1 MRFSRRDWFKS
12 AGAASALPLT
22 LWGSGPLAAS
32 PLPNS
37 NEAAHYAAESLA
49 CDIVVA
55 GGGLAGVC
63 AALAAAR
70 NGARVVLIQ
79 DRSRLGG
86 NASSEIRMHV
96 LGANSHSPLQRWR
109 ETGVIEELKLL
120 DAAFN
125 QQRSFETWDLLLYD
139 KVVSEPNIALWLD
152 TSVIGARVSR
162 GQIREVTAISPLLE
176 MGLKVEARYFIDCTG
191 DSSLAYHAGAEI
203 MRGREA
209 SHTYGESLA
218 PEQSDLK
225 TMGNSILFFSRN
237 YERAMPF
244 LKPAWA
250 KTYSEEDFIHRPIR
264 SWEYGYWWI
273 EWGGEMDTIAD
284 NRQIRHELLSMV
296 LGIWDY
302 IKNSGRFPES
312 ATWALQWVGM
322 IPGKRESRRVRG
334 EHVLTQQEVEAAEL
348 FPDRVAYGGWPM
360 DDHPPCGM
368 GCPSQQPFRSIK
380 LKQPYS
386 IPLRSL
392 YSRNITNLFMAGR
405 NISASHVAFS
415 SSRVMATCA
424 AVGQAAGTAAAFCME
439 KECLPRDL
447 GERVQELQQ
456 RLLRDDQ
463 SLLGVANEDR
473 KDLAHQ
479 ATVHASG
486 ATPDGP
492 AEAVIDGWN
501 RDIGDGEPHQWQCRM
516 EQDGVWIELSW
527 SSEQLLGQ
535 VQITF
540 DTGLHRKLFITGQ
553 DSEYA
558 QQIRAPQPETVADY
572 AVSVFSQGR
581 WFTVATNRNN
591 ILRMVRHR
599 FHAVQASRL
608 RVHIQRTNGDEL
620 ARIFEIRAYHS

>member
-1 MRFSRRDWFKS
+1 MPSSRRDWFKS

-37 NEAAHYAAESLA
+37 SETAHYAKKTLA

-70 NGARVVLIQ
+70 NGARVALIQ

-109 ETGVIEELKLL
+109 ETGIIEELKLL
-120 DAAFN
+120 DAAYN
-125 QQRSFETWDLLLYD
+125 QQRSFEMWDLLLYD
-139 KVVSEPNIALWLD
+139 KVISEPNIALWLD
-152 TSVIGARVSR
+152 TSVIGARVRR
-162 GQIREVTAISPLLE
+162 GQVREVTAISPLLE
-176 MGLKVEARYFIDCTG
+176 LVLKIEASYFIDCTG
-191 DSSLAYHAGAEI
+191 DSSLAYYAGAEI

-209 SHTYGESLA
+209 SNTYGESLA
-218 PEQSDLK
+218 PERSDLK

-237 YERAMPF
+237 HDRVMPF
-244 LKPAWA
+244 IKPAWA
-250 KTYSEEDFIHRPIR
+250 KSYSEEDFRHRPIR

-284 NRQIRHELLSMV
+284 NRRIRHELLAMV

-334 EHVLTQQEVEAAEL
+334 GHVLTQREVESAEL

-368 GCPSQQPFRSIK
+368 GCPSEQPFRSIQ

-386 IPLRSL
+386 IPLRAL
-392 YSRNITNLFMAGR
+392 YSRTITNLFMAGR

-424 AVGQAAGTAAAFCME
+424 ALGQAAGTAAALCKE
-439 KECLPRDL
+439 KNCTPREL
-447 GERVQELQQ
+447 GEQVNVLQQ

-463 SLLGVANEDR
+463 SLLGVSNTDA
-473 KDLAHQ
+473 KDLARQ
-479 ATVHASG
+479 AAVHASG
-486 ATPDGP
+486 ATSEGP
-492 AEAVIDGWN
+492 AAAVIDGWN
-501 RDIGDGEPHQWQCRM
+501 RDIGDDQSHQWQCRM
-516 EQDGVWIELSW
+516 EPAGVWIELSW
-527 SSEQLLGQ
+527 PAEQLLGEIQ
-535 VQITF
+535 VTF
-540 DTGLHRKLFITGQ
+540 DTGLHRKLYITGQ
-553 DSEYA
+553 DNEYA

-581 WFTVATNRNN
+581 WLTVAENRNN
-591 ILRMVRHR
+591 VLRMVRHR
-599 FHAVQASRL
+599 FNAVRASRVRL
-608 RVHIQRTNGDEL
+608 QIQRTNGDDL
-620 ARIFEIRAYHS
+620 ARIFEIRVYQP